1 MMLTRKQGQ
10 VVFILLMV
18 ITMSGAISLASTFLT
33 FGFDHSLGY
42 FIGRWLKAWV
52 IGLVVGFPVAVVVFP
67 LLRKFV
73 DSLTA

>member
-1 MMLTRKQGQ
+1 MMLTRKQSQ

-18 ITMSGAISLASTFLT
+18 LTMAGSISLATTFLT
-33 FGFDHSLGY
+33 FGFDHTVGY

-52 IGLVVGFPVAVVVFP
+52 IGAVVGFPVALAVFP
-67 LLRKFV
+67 VLRKFV